1 MKTSLSSDIVFIVGP
16 SAVGKSAVA
25 LELAACLQGEIISCD
40 ALQVYREI
48 RIASDRPS
56 AAAMAAVRHHLFG
69 CVSVEELFN
78 AGRYRTLACS
88 AFEDVLSRGRLP
100 VFCGGSG
107 MYMAV
112 LLDGIFESSRQPDP
126 ALRQALED
134 ECARRGC
141 SCLYDRLCAVDPVS
155 AAKIKTNDRQRII
168 RALEIFAL
176 EGRTLSSLQGER
188 VGLWGGRYRVRLFF
202 LDRPREELYARAD
215 ARVEDMFA
223 LGLVEEIKA
232 LQELKLSASAAK
244 MIGVPEITGF
254 LCGAYDLQRSRDLI
268 QRNTRRYIKRQL
280 TWFRREARLEHIGI
294 PCGQSPAQTAAF
306 IAQRLAEV

>member
-25 LELAACLQGEIISCD
+25 LELAANLQGEIISCD

-56 AAAMAAVRHHLFG
+56 PAAMATVRHHLFG
-69 CVSVEELFN
+69 CVSAEELFN
-78 AGRYRTLACS
+78 AGRYRALAS
-88 AFEDVLSRGRLP
+88 AALEDVLSRGRLP

-112 LLDGIFESSRQPDP
+112 LLDGIFEPSRPPDP
-126 ALRQALED
+126 DLRRALED
-134 ECARRGC
+134 ECARCGC
-141 SCLYDRLCAVDPVS
+141 PCLYDRLCAVDPVS
-155 AAKIKTNDRQRII
+155 AARIKPNDRQRVI

-188 VGLWGGRYRVRLFF
+188 VGLWGRYRVKLFF

-215 ARVEDMFA
+215 ARVEHMLG
-223 LGLVEEIKA
+223 LGLVEEIRA
-232 LQELKLSASAAK
+232 LQDLKLSASAAK

-254 LCGAYDLQRSRDLI
+254 LCGAYDLRRARELV

-280 TWFRREARLEHIGI
+280 TWFRRDDRLEHIGI

-306 IAQRLAEV
+306 IARRLAEV